1 LTEKQAAAPVV
12 QPTVCAMLKNINGGC
27 YVNFRKAP
35 GMKTKIIR
43 AYPVGTAVKVLEK
56 GKLWS
61 KVEIDGQQGY
71 VSTYMLQF

>member
-1 LTEKQAAAPVV
+1 
-12 QPTVCAMLKNINGGC
+12 
-27 YVNFRKAP
+27 
-35 GMKTKIIR
+35 MKTRIIK
-43 AYPVGTAVKVLEK
+43 AYPVGTAVIVLEK